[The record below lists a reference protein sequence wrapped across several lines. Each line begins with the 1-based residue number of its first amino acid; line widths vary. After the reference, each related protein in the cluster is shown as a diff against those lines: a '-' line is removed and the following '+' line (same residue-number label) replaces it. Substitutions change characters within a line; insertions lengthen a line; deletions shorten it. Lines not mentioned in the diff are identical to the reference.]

1 MQSKNFGYIP
11 ALDHLRGFAAL
22 LVLYFHGSHFI
33 YHKIVFGTPYDP
45 VNWPRAGNPLTALA
59 IEGHTAVSLFF
70 VLSGFVFTV
79 GSLDKKL
86 NYVGFY
92 RNRLLRTYPLF
103 LFFLALGVVTHP
115 ANFNLWGFLQAVLFM
130 ANDPTA
136 FNGGP
141 FTFVFWSIAVEWQFY
156 LLFPLLLYAVQ
167 HAGWK
172 VLPLL
177 IMIFL
182 AVRSAAFFQV
192 DDMRSL
198 SYWTLLGRID
208 QFLIGMLAG
217 IYYRRRFRPGLE
229 LDRLGIA
236 AIGGVLL
243 LLFGF
248 NQIGGGG
255 SNGWLWIVWPTLE
268 ALAWA
273 VFLIGYLSLAR
284 HFKREVGLAL
294 VGLGTVSYSIY
305 LAHYVVLSFFM
316 ERNLDTVLQL
326 QSPVG
331 TAILNTAVMVMP
343 AVLLVSAATYY
354 GIELP
359 FLVRRRAYVEAPAGG
374 LNQAHLFG
382 SMPDLIGAVV
392 ISEFRK

>member
-1 MQSKNFGYIP
+1 MQSKNFRYIP

-45 VNWPRAGNPLTALA
+45 VNWPRAGNPLSALA

-86 NYVGFY
+86 HYTGFY

-103 LFFLALGVVTHP
+103 LFFLLVGVLLYP
-115 ANFNLWGFLQAVLFM
+115 ANFNVWGILQSVFFM
-130 ANDPTA
+130 ANNASA

-156 LLFPLLLYAVQ
+156 LLFPFLLFAVQ
-167 HAGWK
+167 RFGWK

-177 IMIFL
+177 IGLFL
-182 AVRSAAFFQV
+182 LVRTATFFQV
-192 DDMRSL
+192 ADMRSL

-217 IYYRRRFRPGLE
+217 IYYRRCFQP
-229 LDRLGIA
+229 GIA
-236 AIGGVLL
+236 LDWLGVAATGGVLL

-248 NQIGGGG
+248 NQLGGGG
-255 SNGWLWIVWPTLE
+255 SNGWLWISWPTME

-273 VFLIGYLSLAR
+273 VFLMGYLSLAR
-284 HFKREVGLAL
+284 HFHRLAGRVL
-294 VGLGTVSYSIY
+294 IALGTVSYSIY
-305 LAHYVVLSFFM
+305 LAHFVVLNFFM
-316 ERNLDTVLQL
+316 ERDLDTLLQVQDPIGMAVLN
-326 QSPVG
+326 V
-331 TAILNTAVMVMP
+331 AVLVMP
-343 AVLLVSAATYY
+343 VVVLVSAATYFC
-354 GIELP
+354 IERP
-359 FLVRRRAYVEAPAGG
+359 FLVRRRAYMEARTG
-374 LNQAHLFG
+374 
-382 SMPDLIGAVV
+382 D
-392 ISEFRK
+392 